1 MAIGPVERLRY
12 EEMVLDITNK
22 ILITGRRGVRWIV
35 EALEFIVIR
44 NKKVP
49 RGDHI
54 PTPIY
59 QRAKQLRELLK
70 DKELYAREED
80 LPEYVS
86 IVKNTVAGKIR
97 TLLFMSNREI
107 KQQIKVDRQKL
118 IEAKKPQTIV
128 SHLQTPRITVDS
140 HEEVE
145 LKDQWRVNLMFPM
158 DEEEIGLNEDEMA
171 RLCNLIDNDKY
182 QWPNAMLLTA
192 NIPLAHWLASN
203 DISDLILQGILDCNN
218 NEHLPYLT
226 EPTPGEM
233 RRLSLLS
240 PVLKHGLIS
249 VNDAFEL
256 ELSHEAVQSLLDI
269 EFRERLQTLPISD
282 EDYAE
287 LERIGILADENQEI
301 AEYHESSS
309 LSRSSSWSSEP

>member
-1 MAIGPVERLRY
+1 MAISPVERLRY

-22 ILITGRRGVRWIV
+22 ILITGKCGIRWVV
-35 EALEFIVIR
+35 EALEYIVIR

-49 RGDHI
+49 KKDHI

-80 LPEYVS
+80 LPEYVA

-97 TLLFMSNREI
+97 SLLYMSNRDI
-107 KQQIKVDRQKL
+107 KEQIKIDRQKL
-118 IEAKKPQTIV
+118 ADSKKPKPVV

-158 DEEEIGLNEDEMA
+158 DEEVNGLNEDEMA

-192 NIPLAHWLASN
+192 NIPLAHWIASQ
-203 DISDLILQGILDCNN
+203 DISELILRGILDCNN
-218 NEHLPYLT
+218 DEHIIYLA
-226 EPTPGEM
+226 EPSISEM
-233 RRLSLLS
+233 RRLSLLG
-240 PVLKHGLIS
+240 PVLMQGLIT
-249 VNDAFEL
+249 VNEAL
-256 ELSHEAVQSLLDI
+256 ELDLDQQAVDTLLDP
-269 EFRERLQTLPISD
+269 ELRNRLRTLPLSD
-282 EDYAE
+282 EDYVE
-287 LERIGILADENQEI
+287 LERIGVLTDEVQESFPPDSPSLTRS
-301 AEYHESSS
+301 SSS
-309 LSRSSSWSSEP
+309 LSV

>member
-1 MAIGPVERLRY
+1 MAISPVERLRY
-12 EEMVLDITNK
+12 EEMVLDIINK
-22 ILITGRRGVRWIV
+22 MLITGRRGVRWIV
-35 EALEFIVIR
+35 EALEYIVVR

-97 TLLFMSNREI
+97 SLLFMSNREI

-118 IEAKKPQTIV
+118 IDSKKPKTIV
-128 SHLQTPRITVDS
+128 SHLQTPRITIDS
-140 HEEVE
+140 AEEVE

-158 DEEEIGLNEDEMA
+158 DEDVIGLNEDEMA

-192 NIPLAHWLASN
+192 NIDLAHWVAST
-203 DISDLILQGILDCNN
+203 DISDLILSGILDCNN
-218 NEHLPYLT
+218 NDHLPYLT
-226 EPTPGEM
+226 EPTSFEM

-240 PVLKHGLIS
+240 PILKHQLIS
-249 VNDAFEL
+249 VSDALEL
-256 ELSHEAVQSLLDI
+256 ELDHEAVQSLTNHQ
-269 EFRERLQTLPISD
+269 FRQRLQTLPISE
-282 EDYAE
+282 EDFAE
-287 LERIGILADENQEI
+287 LLRMGILTEQDQEQL
-301 AEYHESSS
+301 S
-309 LSRSSSWSSEP
+309 LPTRSILNWK

>member
-1 MAIGPVERLRY
+1 MAISPVERLRY
-12 EEMVLDITNK
+12 EEMVLDVTNK
-22 ILITGRRGVRWIV
+22 ILITGRRGIRWVV
-35 EALEFIVIR
+35 EALEYIVLR
-44 NKKVP
+44 NKRVP
-49 RGDHI
+49 KGDHI

-80 LPEYVS
+80 LTEFVT
-86 IVKNTVAGKIR
+86 IVKSTVASKIR

-118 IEAKKPQTIV
+118 IAAKKTKTVV

-140 HEEVE
+140 REDVE

-158 DEEEIGLNEDEMA
+158 DEEVNGLNEDEMA

-203 DISDLILQGILDCNN
+203 DISDLIQQGILDCNN
-218 NEHLPYLT
+218 HEHLPYLT
-226 EPTPGEM
+226 EPTLSEM
-233 RRLSLLS
+233 RRLSILS
-240 PVLKHGLIS
+240 PILKQGLIS
-249 VNDAFEL
+249 VTEAIAL
-256 ELSHEAVQSLLDI
+256 ELSHDAAQKLSNV
-269 EFRERLQTLPISD
+269 EFRTRLQTLPIS
-282 EDYAE
+282 EDDYVE
-287 LERIGILADENQEI
+287 LERIGIFADENQEI

-309 LSRSSSWSSEP
+309 LSRSSSWSEP